1 MNGQDRKETSGR
13 GPAEMPG
20 AEKTAGSG
28 AENTREMETPG
39 AERAAQAAGGAAA
52 ARMPREKVRPGG
64 ENKGRA
70 GAEKTAGSGAE
81 NTREKETPGAE
92 KAAQAAGGAAAE
104 PAGKA
109 GPWAQ
114 PGKAEDPTRPAD
126 WQDRTLVLSDEAAL
140 KIYVNRQRMRLVELM
155 TTLARP
161 ATAKMLSDRMG
172 ISASSVKHHLDKL
185 VSIGVVEVDHREHI
199 HGILAT
205 YYRVTDRT
213 IVLDSTDPALRPFT
227 EQIVQ
232 DNFGQLLQGALA
244 ALAAWQADPDAS
256 WEDAWGLMHSNGAIF
271 LTREEANALRRQ
283 ILDFLEE
290 HKTPRPGAEPVR
302 FGLVSYRVQED

>member
-1 MNGQDRKETSGR
+1 MGVEKIPVQR
-13 GPAEMPG
+13 GA
-20 AEKTAGSG
+20 AQKV
-28 AENTREMETPG
+28 R
-39 AERAAQAAGGAAA
+39 RAAAW
-52 ARMPREKVRPGG
+52 VR
-64 ENKGRA
+64 R
-70 GAEKTAGSGAE
+70 S
-81 NTREKETPGAE
+81 
-92 KAAQAAGGAAAE
+92 
-104 PAGKA
+104 
-109 GPWAQ
+109 
-114 PGKAEDPTRPAD
+114 PAD

-161 ATAKMLSDRMG
+161 ATAKMLSVRMG

>member
-1 MNGQDRKETSGR
+1 M
-13 GPAEMPG
+13 
-20 AEKTAGSG
+20 
-28 AENTREMETPG
+28 
-39 AERAAQAAGGAAA
+39 
-52 ARMPREKVRPGG
+52 
-64 ENKGRA
+64 
-70 GAEKTAGSGAE
+70 
-81 NTREKETPGAE
+81 
-92 KAAQAAGGAAAE
+92 
-104 PAGKA
+104 
-109 GPWAQ
+109 
-114 PGKAEDPTRPAD
+114 
-126 WQDRTLVLSDEAAL
+126 LSDEAAL

-199 HGILAT
+199 RGILAT

-232 DNFGQLLQGALA
+232 DNFGQLLQGALS

-290 HKTPRPGAEPVR
+290 HKPPRPGAEPVR
-302 FGLVSYRVQED
+302 FGLVSYRVQEE

>member
-1 MNGQDRKETSGR
+1 MR
-13 GPAEMPG
+13 
-20 AEKTAGSG
+20 
-28 AENTREMETPG
+28 
-39 AERAAQAAGGAAA
+39 RAAAW
-52 ARMPREKVRPGG
+52 VR
-64 ENKGRA
+64 R
-70 GAEKTAGSGAE
+70 S
-81 NTREKETPGAE
+81 
-92 KAAQAAGGAAAE
+92 
-104 PAGKA
+104 
-109 GPWAQ
+109 
-114 PGKAEDPTRPAD
+114 PAD

-161 ATAKMLSDRMG
+161 ATAKMLSVRMG

-232 DNFGQLLQGALA
+232 DNFGQLLQGCWLH
-244 ALAAWQADPDAS
+244 WPPGRPTRTQA
-256 WEDAWGLMHSNGAIF
+256 G
-271 LTREEANALRRQ
+271 R
-283 ILDFLEE
+283 
-290 HKTPRPGAEPVR
+290 TPG
-302 FGLVSYRVQED
+302 G